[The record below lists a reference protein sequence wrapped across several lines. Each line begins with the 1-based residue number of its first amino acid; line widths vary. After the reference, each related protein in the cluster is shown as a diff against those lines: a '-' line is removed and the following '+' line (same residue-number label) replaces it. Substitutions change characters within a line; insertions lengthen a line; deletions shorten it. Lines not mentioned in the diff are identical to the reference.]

1 LYEIVY
7 CEEFKIHRDVVKFD
21 DYLERIVEKYL
32 EDLIEV
38 KPLCW
43 VAVAVVALL
52 NWARLALKISFVCE
66 HKDYACKIGSSLKIF
81 SIVGKRRGSGPEK
94 V

>member
-1 LYEIVY
+1 MFDRIAWFETRALYSDLELRLYETVF
-7 CEEFKIHRDVVKFD
+7 CEEFKIHREAFKFD

-43 VAVAVVALL
+43 VAVAVVSLL
-52 NWARLALKISFVCE
+52 N
-66 HKDYACKIGSSLKIF
+66 
-81 SIVGKRRGSGPEK
+81 
-94 V
+94 